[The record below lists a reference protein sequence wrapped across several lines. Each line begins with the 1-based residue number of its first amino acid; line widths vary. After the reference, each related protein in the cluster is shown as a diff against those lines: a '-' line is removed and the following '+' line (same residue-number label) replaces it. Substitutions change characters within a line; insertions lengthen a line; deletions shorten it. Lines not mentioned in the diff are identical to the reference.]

1 MIAYANIIIWRD
13 YTVRI
18 VERGICLNCGLITTS
33 EYFEGN
39 KCPCCFGDNI
49 KLFSQTDKEIDRQIK
64 KIKKIGKAQYILSE
78 YGEQIDESLQEK
90 VDKFYA
96 ELDRQMQI
104 QFKKEIA
111 EINRN
116 APKPYDPRQHGL
128 VECPYC
134 RSRDTE
140 KISSLSRAASVGF
153 FGLGSK
159 KIGKQWHCNKCKSDF

>member
-1 MIAYANIIIWRD
+1 MGIS
-13 YTVRI
+13 VC
-18 VERGICLNCGLITTS
+18 GICLKCGLITAG
-33 EYFEGN
+33 EYFIN
-39 KCPCCFGDNI
+39 RKCPCCGCDNI
-49 KLFSQTDKEIDRQIK
+49 NIFSETDKAHEKRIK
-64 KIKKIGKAQYILSE
+64 KMKKLGGKAQYILSE

-96 ELDRQMQI
+96 ELDRKRQI
-104 QFKKEIA
+104 QFKKDIA

-116 APKPYDPRQHGL
+116 AKKPDDPRKRGL

-134 RSRDTE
+134 KSRDTE

-159 KIGKQWHCNKCKSDF
+159 KIGKQWHCNRCKSDF